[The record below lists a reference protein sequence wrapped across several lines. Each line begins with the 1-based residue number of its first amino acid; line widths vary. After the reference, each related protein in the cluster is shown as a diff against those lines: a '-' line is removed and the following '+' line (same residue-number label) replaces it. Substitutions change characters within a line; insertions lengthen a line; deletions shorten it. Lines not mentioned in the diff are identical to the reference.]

1 MQRNRGASP
10 RRMMAPPRRCQNI
23 KCPCTGTGVRVWSA
37 LERGGAS
44 SRVERTLERG
54 GACSRQAHPLE
65 RGGARLREACV
76 LERGGACSRGSLS
89 GPPWWAVRA
98 TVRGPCPVCLSE
110 ARLAFAGFKW
120 GFPSCL
126 RGPLGL
132 SPTVAPEHLRVR
144 HQGSR
149 RCWSLLIGR
158 ASLLA
163 CERFPW
169 GRVSGPAGLA
179 PKDLQERGRSCRGL
193 SRDLVRGRGTCF
205 SRRRQCFSQLR

>member
-1 MQRNRGASP
+1 VGR
-10 RRMMAPPRRCQNI
+10 
-23 KCPCTGTGVRVWSA
+23 
-37 LERGGAS
+37 LGG
-44 SRVERTLERG
+44 
-54 GACSRQAHPLE
+54 P
-65 RGGARLREACV
+65 
-76 LERGGACSRGSLS
+76 S
-89 GPPWWAVRA
+89 GPSW
-98 TVRGPCPVCLSE
+98 RGPCPVCLSE

-158 ASLLA
+158 PSLLA

-169 GRVSGPAGLA
+169 GRVSRPAGLA
-179 PKDLQERGRSCRGL
+179 LEALQECGRTCRGL

-205 SRRRQCFSQLR
+205 SRRRQCFSRLRRCTRYWPFPRWVQSRRCSRASSPRAWARSRRSGRALRLVF